1 VDEEYVVALGRAA
14 YVFAT
19 LEWNPSVLRARLSG
33 YVARLSKKT
42 AGIIANDLLTLVEGI
57 ADPAI

>member
-1 VDEEYVVALGRAA
+1 
-14 YVFAT
+14 VFAT